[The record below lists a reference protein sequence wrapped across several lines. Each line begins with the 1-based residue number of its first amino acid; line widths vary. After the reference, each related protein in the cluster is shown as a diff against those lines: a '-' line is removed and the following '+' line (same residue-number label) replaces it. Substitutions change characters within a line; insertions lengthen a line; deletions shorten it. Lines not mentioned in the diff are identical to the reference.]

1 MRRRSGS
8 EKSDDNFIVIE
19 TTETFHLHIV
29 HMNNPFIPRPLN
41 PGEEVEVCNLVARS
55 FNEFIAPDFPDEGIE
70 EFFRYSNPRALI
82 KRSDG
87 NHFVL
92 VAEAQGSIAGMIEIR
107 ETRHVSMLFVD
118 KAFHRRGIGK
128 ELLRAALDR
137 IESVNRP
144 PRKVTV
150 HSSRFAVPFYESLG
164 FARTEEEK
172 IIHGVIHIPMALVL
186 DEGRILRHE
195 NAPR

>member
-1 MRRRSGS
+1 
-8 EKSDDNFIVIE
+8 
-19 TTETFHLHIV
+19 
-29 HMNNPFIPRPLN
+29 MNIPPILRTMN
-41 PGEEVEVCNLVARS
+41 PGEEVEVSNLVARS

-82 KRSDG
+82 KRSEG

-92 VAEAQGSIAGMIEIR
+92 IAEIEGSIAGMIEIR
-107 ETRHVSMLFVD
+107 EMKHVSMLFVD

-128 ELLRAALDR
+128 EMLRAALDR
-137 IESVNRP
+137 IKAGSRP

-150 HSSRFAVPFYESLG
+150 HSSRFAVPFYNSLG
-164 FARTEEEK
+164 FVRTEEEK

-186 DEGRILRHE
+186 EEGRILRHE
-195 NAPR
+195 NASR